1 MALTRA
7 LAVIAVTLL
16 AAAQGIKPASAQD
29 WPKHSLTLVVPF
41 AAGGGTDLLGRIV
54 GRRMSEI
61 LGQPVIVENISG
73 AGGMVGSAHVTRAA
87 PDG

>member
-1 MALTRA
+1 
-7 LAVIAVTLL
+7 
-16 AAAQGIKPASAQD
+16 
-29 WPKHSLTLVVPF
+29 VVPF